1 VSTTTTIDWEDEDAR
16 AQCEWEGQPAWS
28 RRAVFGAAGGLA
40 LAASGLLIPEWFVEE
55 AAADQHP
62 VRGVQ
67 HRADKRRQR
76 RRHQLMQRRQRRRK
90 QGGSKGNPGAFIK
103 GIKLN
108 LVNEYQSNSV
118 SGRYY
123 SGTVGWDRGRGFNI
137 PLHGSET
144 FETGKLHA
152 GLLFRVIGDGP
163 FVWAENPLTS
173 IPDVNVEVNGEL
185 TPNDYINGKFAL
197 AHEAL
202 KEGQET
208 SVVVPE
214 WTGAPQ
220 NIKITFRREDDTD
233 DFKVFTITITKG

>member
-1 VSTTTTIDWEDEDAR
+1 MHTHDETISEDDVLSGANRRGLLR
-16 AQCEWEGQPAWS
+16 A
-28 RRAVFGAAGGLA
+28 AAGSLA
-40 LAASGLLIPEWFVEE
+40 LAASGLFLPDWLEE
-55 AAADQHP
+55 AAAADNHS
-62 VRGVQ
+62 VRHIQ
-67 HRADKRRQR
+67 HRAEKRRQR
-76 RRHQLMQRRQRRRK
+76 RRQRRRGK
-90 QGGSKGNPGAFIK
+90 GGSKRKPGAFIK

-118 SGRYY
+118 SGNYY

-152 GLLFRVIGDGP
+152 GLLFRVLGDGP

-173 IPDVNVEVNGEL
+173 IPNVNVEVNGEL

-220 NIKITFRREDDTD
+220 NIKIAFKREDDTD
-233 DFKVFTITITKG
+233 DFKVFTITVTQG